1 MAGWGVHF
9 SYPLRAL
16 EVLARGPGRLACF
29 HAKGPEGAVML
40 KRLGGA
46 TATGN
51 TTAAIRKLGLDPHS
65 TMMGLFDLFDRGE
78 LRLAS
83 SPGKTL
89 VFRTTDL
96 SDEQAQAIADDVQAK
111 VDKRLAAFDEFVT
124 LVEGGVSPQ
133 AALAAR
139 FDR

>member
-1 MAGWGVHF
+1 MAGQEGG
-9 SYPLRAL
+9 SPGGEDRPLS
-16 EVLARGPGRLACF
+16 GRRF
-29 HAKGPEGAVML
+29 P
-40 KRLGGA
+40 
-46 TATGN
+46 TQATGN
-51 TTAAIRKLGLDPHS
+51 TTAAIRKLGLDPHA
-65 TMMGLFDLFDRGE
+65 TMMGLFDLYDRGE

-96 SDEQAQAIADDVQAK
+96 SDEQAQSIADDVRAK
-111 VDKRLAAFDEFVT
+111 VDKRLAAFEAFAA

-139 FDR
+139 FGR